1 MGKAQNDPC
10 IMNIWV
16 HDGSKDMPVQR
27 KKYREILAAS
37 LDEIMEEKLDGV
49 KNCFEAKLFG
59 IGLESYTVGSHD
71 FYTAYC
77 ATRKQ
82 MYTLDTGHYEQ
93 TENVSDFVSTL
104 LMYVPELMLHVSRPV
119 RWDSDH
125 VTIMNDQTLDLFK
138 ELVRCD
144 ALDRAHVGLDYFDA
158 SINRIGAYIIGS
170 RATQKCILQ
179 ALLEPK
185 AKLREYEDNGQYFER
200 LALMEEA
207 KSMPFGAVFDYFNLK
222 NNVPVGEEY
231 IQCIQ
236 QYEKD
241 VTQQEIIKSFPTT
254 MANSGSLKSTIA
266 VSLTN
271 YLDAGAIVAGASGLT
286 LWQNY
291 LGLSEVHLGWLNFIS
306 ANCLGAA
313 IGAII
318 GGFLADKYGRKFIF
332 TYNLLVYMTGVLLIM
347 LSMNFPM
354 LLAGFLVTG
363 VSVGVGVPASWT
375 YISESSEV
383 NNRGRNICISQMS
396 WGVGPMM
403 ILLLGMF
410 FAPGGYFFDFVEA
423 VAYIFSDAH
432 LPCDKET
439 VNVFSSRI
447 VFFSLFVVAF
457 IAWNLQR
464 QLQESAEFTAQKA
477 DEKKNGLMDNIKVL
491 FQNKVAVKT
500 VCFLAGIYLTWNLV
514 ASVMGFFQPH
524 IYETAGGVSN
534 ETANWMNFIQWAII
548 VGITFVTSKLIDKTS
563 HKAIYVFGLLVAISA
578 WLIIVTIGVNGPVG
592 LWSFAILWGIQ
603 GGTSV
608 QIFYALWGSE
618 LFPAK
623 FRAGAQGL
631 MFFIVRGLS
640 AVWGLVFTVIYGE
653 NGEGFTIAAWCMIIL
668 LAISLIVG
676 FIGAPNTRCRA
687 LEDITK
693 ERYGESY

>member
-1 MGKAQNDPC
+1 M
-10 IMNIWV
+10 
-16 HDGSKDMPVQR
+16 
-27 KKYREILAAS
+27 
-37 LDEIMEEKLDGV
+37 
-49 KNCFEAKLFG
+49 AKT
-59 IGLESYTVGSHD
+59 S
-71 FYTAYC
+71 
-77 ATRKQ
+77 
-82 MYTLDTGHYEQ
+82 
-93 TENVSDFVSTL
+93 
-104 LMYVPELMLHVSRPV
+104 
-119 RWDSDH
+119 
-125 VTIMNDQTLDLFK
+125 
-138 ELVRCD
+138 
-144 ALDRAHVGLDYFDA
+144 
-158 SINRIGAYIIGS
+158 
-170 RATQKCILQ
+170 
-179 ALLEPK
+179 
-185 AKLREYEDNGQYFER
+185 
-200 LALMEEA
+200 
-207 KSMPFGAVFDYFNLK
+207 
-222 NNVPVGEEY
+222 
-231 IQCIQ
+231 
-236 QYEKD
+236 
-241 VTQQEIIKSFPTT
+241 
-254 MANSGSLKSTIA
+254 SLKSTIA

-291 LGLSEVHLGWLNFIS
+291 LGLTEVHLGWLNFIS

-313 IGAII
+313 VGAII
-318 GGFLADKYGRKFIF
+318 GGFLADRYGRKFIF

-363 VSVGVGVPASWT
+363 ISVGVGVPASWT

-396 WGVGPMM
+396 WGIGPMM

-410 FAPGGYFFDFVEA
+410 FAPGGYLFGFVES
-423 VAYIFSDAH
+423 VAH
-432 LPCDKET
+432 LFGGVDMPEEA
-439 VNVFSSRI
+439 VNAFSSRI

-464 QLQESAEFTAQKA
+464 QLQESAEFTAQRA
-477 DEKKNGLMDNIKVL
+477 EEKNSGLMDNIKVL
-491 FQNKVAVKT
+491 FQNSIAVKT

-534 ETANWMNFIQWAII
+534 EQANWMNFIQWAII

-563 HKAIYVFGLLVAISA
+563 HKAIYTFGLLVAISA

-592 LWSFAILWGIQ
+592 LWSFAVLWGIQ

-608 QIFYALWGSE
+608 QIFYALWGTE

-640 AVWGLVFTVIYGE
+640 AVWGLIFTYIYGE
-653 NGEGFTIAAWCMIIL
+653 NGEGFTVAAFCMIAL
-668 LAISLIVG
+668 LVVSLIVG
-676 FIGAPNTRCRA
+676 FIGAPVTRGRT

-693 ERYGESY
+693 ERYGENY

>member
-1 MGKAQNDPC
+1 
-10 IMNIWV
+10 
-16 HDGSKDMPVQR
+16 
-27 KKYREILAAS
+27 
-37 LDEIMEEKLDGV
+37 
-49 KNCFEAKLFG
+49 
-59 IGLESYTVGSHD
+59 
-71 FYTAYC
+71 
-77 ATRKQ
+77 
-82 MYTLDTGHYEQ
+82 
-93 TENVSDFVSTL
+93 
-104 LMYVPELMLHVSRPV
+104 
-119 RWDSDH
+119 
-125 VTIMNDQTLDLFK
+125 
-138 ELVRCD
+138 
-144 ALDRAHVGLDYFDA
+144 
-158 SINRIGAYIIGS
+158 
-170 RATQKCILQ
+170 
-179 ALLEPK
+179 
-185 AKLREYEDNGQYFER
+185 
-200 LALMEEA
+200 
-207 KSMPFGAVFDYFNLK
+207 
-222 NNVPVGEEY
+222 
-231 IQCIQ
+231 
-236 QYEKD
+236 
-241 VTQQEIIKSFPTT
+241 

-286 LWQNY
+286 LWQKY

-347 LSMNFPM
+347 LSVNFPM
-354 LLAGFLVTG
+354 LLAGFLITG
-363 VSVGVGVPASWT
+363 ISVGVGVPASWT

-396 WGVGPMM
+396 WGIGPMM

-410 FAPGGYFFDFVEA
+410 FAPGGYLFGFVES
-423 VAYIFSDAH
+423 VAH
-432 LPCDKET
+432 LFGGADMSEQA
-439 VNVFSSRI
+439 VNAFSSRI

-477 DEKKNGLMDNIKVL
+477 DEKKSGLMDNIKVL

-524 IYETAGGVSN
+524 IYETAGGITN
-534 ETANWMNFIQWAII
+534 EQANWMNFIQWAII
-548 VGITFVTSKLIDKTS
+548 VSITFVTSKLIDKTL

-608 QIFYALWGSE
+608 QIFYALWGTE

-640 AVWGLVFTVIYGE
+640 AVWGLVFTYIYGD
-653 NGEGFTIAAWCMIIL
+653 NGEGFIVAAYCMIAL
-668 LAISLIVG
+668 LVISLLVG
-676 FIGAPNTRCRA
+676 FIGAPVTRGKT
-687 LEDITK
+687 LDQITK
-693 ERYGESY
+693 ERYGDNY